1 MSGAEPEGSGLPAG
15 FVEVLRE
22 AHARLC
28 TRLRELAPGLSAILL
43 PWIES
48 RAARGLPAA
57 DYFTHPLAFPLVQ
70 LPWWLEEVLAGEVD
84 RTAQGELLLSS
95 MSGYYLIRLIDDVMD
110 QSPEANPRLLPA
122 VAVLHDQFQSAYLR
136 QFDGAHP
143 FWPRFRQAW
152 ARCQEAAVLEANAA
166 EIDEAAFEQLSA
178 RKVSAGIIPM
188 EAVAW
193 RCGLSALP
201 SAWAELF
208 PRLCAFHQRYNDLY
222 DWQRDL
228 HSGAVT
234 GFLSLGERRRR
245 PGESLPEWVAREG
258 YALESERLAA
268 GLAELEALAADT
280 GSAGLCAWLRR
291 RRTLLAQADADA
303 RAGLDAALP
312 LWRALAAVRVAPGAR
327 SDPAKQPVPA
337 P

>member
-1 MSGAEPEGSGLPAG
+1 MSGAELASGLPAG

-22 AHARLC
+22 SHARLC
-28 TRLRELAPGLSAILL
+28 TRLRELAPGLSALLL

-70 LPWWLEEVLAGEVD
+70 LPWWLEASLCDEVD
-84 RTAQGELLLSS
+84 HAAQGELLLSS
-95 MSGYYLIRLIDDVMD
+95 MSGYHLIRLIDDVMD

-122 VAVLHDQFQSAYLR
+122 VAVLHEQFQSAYLQR
-136 QFDGAHP
+136 FDGAHP
-143 FWPRFRQAW
+143 FWPRFREVW
-152 ARCQEAAVLEANAA
+152 ARCQEAAVLEAHAA
-166 EIDEAAFEQLSA
+166 EIDEVAFAQLSA

-228 HSGAVT
+228 NSGAVT
-234 GFLSLGERRRR
+234 GFLSLGARRRQA
-245 PGESLPEWVAREG
+245 GESVPEWVAREG
-258 YALESERLAA
+258 YALESGRLAA
-268 GLAELEALAADT
+268 DLNELEALAADT
-280 GSAGLCAWLRR
+280 GSAGLCAWLLRR
-291 RRTLLAQADADA
+291 RALLQQADADA
-303 RAGLDAALP
+303 RAGLDAIGP
-312 LWRALAAVRVAPGAR
+312 LWRALAAVRVAPGHR
-327 SDPAKQPVPA
+327 SDATKRPVPA